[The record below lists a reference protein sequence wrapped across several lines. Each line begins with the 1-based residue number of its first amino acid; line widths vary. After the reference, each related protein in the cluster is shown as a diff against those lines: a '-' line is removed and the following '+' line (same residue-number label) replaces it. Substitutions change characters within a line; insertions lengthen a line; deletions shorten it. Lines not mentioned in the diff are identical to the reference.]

1 MKSALIGYGYWG
13 KILHSNIEKFLN
25 TNVVIHDPVMNID
38 NMRIEKNCGMIF
50 VATPAQT
57 HYNIVKDLL
66 NDGKNVF
73 CEKPLSTSI
82 KEVSTLYDICKTNKN
97 AKLFVDWTF
106 TFNDAVKCIK
116 EIVQD
121 GRYGKIRNVEMN
133 RLNSGPERKDTCAK
147 WDLASHD
154 VSILQYIFEEKPEKV
169 DWVCLKRNKDSFK
182 NDTCYGVIQ
191 YENFDASI
199 NCSWQYGRKNRSCV
213 FEFDAGF
220 LHWDDSLDTIFFE
233 NNPVLFKRQGSPLEN
248 ALKTFASG
256 EYDQEKL
263 TKEITEILENE

>member
-38 NMRIEKNCGMIF
+38 NMRIVKNCGMIF

-82 KEVSTLYDICKTNKN
+82 KEVSTLYDIC
-97 AKLFVDWTF
+97 
-106 TFNDAVKCIK
+106 
-116 EIVQD
+116 
-121 GRYGKIRNVEMN
+121 VEMN

-199 NCSWQYGRKNRSCV
+199 NCSWQYGRENRSCV

-233 NNPVLFKRQGSPLEN
+233 NNPILFKRQGSPLEN